1 MYDRRSFFNIYKFNY
16 MLYYSSDSVLSYY
29 IPYICHM
36 YRYMQMIT
44 SKGKYTCNFSC
55 WILHNCSCFSFIFL
69 GHNKSRQTTQTL
81 NTSTYPNVHIHIC
94 IHIHVHMNYTK
105 FSFNDYVFVVILN
118 TLISIETMYWF
129 TLFFW

>member
-1 MYDRRSFFNIYKFNY
+1 

-29 IPYICHM
+29 IPYIRHM

-81 NTSTYPNVHIHIC
+81 NTSTYPNVT
-94 IHIHVHMNYTK
+94 YTHLYTHTCTHELYK
-105 FSFNDYVFVVILN
+105 VF
-118 TLISIETMYWF
+118 F
-129 TLFFW
+129 